1 MGGVSGWLAA
11 GAARPKFTILLVSGR
26 VIGGAMTLVQERKA
40 RSVLAAVLRLA
51 KYVATLVVLGTA
63 YFVLARAGLMLASV
77 HPSATPIWPA
87 TGLAIGCML
96 VFGLRV
102 WPAVLLGAFA
112 ANATNELANL
122 TPTNLLIASSAIAVG
137 NTLEALISA
146 GLLNLWANGRNPGRR
161 RKVCPGRTPAGNDAQ
176 RDHRVGQP
184 RAHGRGGLGE
194 RAGHLVH
201 LVARRRRQCPGCGAR
216 GGVVGD

>member
-11 GAARPKFTILLVSGR
+11 GAARPRVIILLVSGR

-51 KYVATLVVLGTA
+51 KYVATLIVLGTA

-96 VFGLRV
+96 VLGLRV
-102 WPAVLLGAFA
+102 WPAGLHWELGAHSQDV
-112 ANATNELANL
+112 LADH
-122 TPTNLLIASSAIAVG
+122 
-137 NTLEALISA
+137 
-146 GLLNLWANGRNPGRR
+146 
-161 RKVCPGRTPAGNDAQ
+161 TPAQ
-176 RDHRVGQP
+176 
-184 RAHGRGGLGE
+184 
-194 RAGHLVH
+194 HL
-201 LVARRRRQCPGCGAR
+201 LPYY
-216 GGVVGD
+216 